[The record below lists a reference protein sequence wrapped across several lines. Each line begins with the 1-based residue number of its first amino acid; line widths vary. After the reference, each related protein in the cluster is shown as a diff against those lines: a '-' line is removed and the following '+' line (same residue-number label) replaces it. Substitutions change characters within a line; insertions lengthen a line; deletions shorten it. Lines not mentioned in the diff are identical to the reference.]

1 MKEDKKLL
9 YFISPNKDNNFY
21 EQLERVDD
29 LFQRERHHVFNSD
42 FKVFKAKEIYDFVR
56 RLDPIT
62 GNKTISKCLIL
73 DNSNQF
79 DSKVLICPIYP
90 KSASENK
97 FGLNIGKI
105 YQISDSEEY
114 IAALAEIRYVNK
126 KRFVSDPKTKAE
138 TNFYGVL
145 NASSYLSILNSYK
158 KIVQTIIDKSTE
170 YNSNLFAQRRYLT
183 A

>member
-105 YQISDSEEY
+105 YQINDSEEY
-114 IAALAEIRYVNK
+114 GKPTIWIDGINETVGRVIGGNLTEVLFTKEDGTQQLHYYLHPVNAK
-126 KRFVSDPKTKAE
+126 PAK
-138 TNFYGVL
+138 
-145 NASSYLSILNSYK
+145 
-158 KIVQTIIDKSTE
+158 
-170 YNSNLFAQRRYLT
+170 
-183 A
+183 